1 MATVSEI
8 NQRIDG
14 LLSQWQSNYVPL
26 YNSVNYIRGE
36 MAVRIFGS
44 KASGVGKGGTNT
56 AGSTLPTVKY
66 STTPIYAD
74 IKSLPNKP
82 TAFQFGKPKEN
93 EKKGKPINSAYFP
106 QGYGQLKDAIYRP
119 PLEVSNYLKKAFS
132 NFPQSV
138 KGRQDPGDNPIIEE
152 GENAK
157 IAVPDGARGQ
167 IEGLENKYGTIFQ
180 MSKEEEKLFTDDLAQ
195 EIADAINKALQ

>member
-56 AGSTLPTVKY
+56 AGSTLPTVTY
-66 STTPIYAD
+66 STEPIYAD
-74 IKSLPNKP
+74 VKSLPNTP
-82 TAFQFGKPKEN
+82 SAFQIGKRGTKI
-93 EKKGKPINSAYFP
+93 KSAYFP

-132 NFPQSV
+132 NFPETV
-138 KGRQDPGDNPIIEE
+138 TGKEDPGDNPIIEE